1 MEVLQDMLQLLKDQV
16 TSSHSEWLEIIVII
30 LIVLEYVQFTDY
42 LQNYS
47 RRCNQYVSPV
57 FIYAQCSLTCISA
70 RYGPRAVD
78 IFFRLACIIYA
89 GLRHGQTAG
98 LTRTSSPST
107 VTKMTI
113 TKVDDLFD
121 GITTHCGSA
130 QFYGYHDPN
139 VHVLLIFVFGIFA
152 LVFIYYVSRRRP
164 RCEYGL
170 MILWCVSAYQLLS
183 CANKN
188 SASRFIRIAPLLGH

>member
-1 MEVLQDMLQLLKDQV
+1 MYNSL
-16 TSSHSEWLEIIVII
+16 TICRII
-30 LIVLEYVQFTDY
+30 LGVATSMFPRYSFT
-42 LQNYS
+42 
-47 RRCNQYVSPV
+47 R
-57 FIYAQCSLTCISA
+57 SA
-70 RYGPRAVD
+70 RWLVFRLDMGPRAVD

-183 CANKN
+183 CANKKQCKSLHSYCASTRTLIMRS
-188 SASRFIRIAPLLGH
+188 SA